1 MRKSP
6 GYAFPV
12 PGTCMAASLLAVAT
26 AHDALM
32 VRRRGKAGESLALS
46 LPGAAGQQ
54 LVSTGGA
61 DGPGFGTRTG

>member
-1 MRKSP
+1 
-6 GYAFPV
+6 
-12 PGTCMAASLLAVAT
+12 MAASLLAVAT

-46 LPGAAGQQ
+46 LPGAAGQR